1 MKKKTTQEFIKEANI
16 IHNNKYDYSLSTY
29 KTNNTKVKIIC
40 PIHGVFEQT
49 PVKHILAKHCC
60 PKCSNIKLHNIQRK
74 DKNTFILE
82 SKNIHKDKYDYSLV
96 EYINNRTKIKIICPI
111 HGVFEQTPINHL
123 KGKGCKY
130 CGGTSKLDTNF
141 FIYNANK
148 IHNNFYDYSLVDYL
162 DSRTKIK
169 IICPIH
175 GVFEQTPNNHLSKE
189 QGCFN
194 CLNKIHD
201 NITFSNYCSLL
212 HNNKYDYSLVN
223 YTLITNK
230 VKIICPIHGAYE
242 QRADSHKNGNGCNK
256 CSNNGVSKEE
266 KELNNWL
273 NSLGIITE
281 TNDKNTLNGLEL
293 DIYIPSHNLAIEYNG
308 LYWHSEEFI
317 DKNYHINKTE
327 LCEKQNIQLIHIFE
341 DEWLF
346 KKDIVK
352 SRLMNILGLT
362 TNKIY
367 GRKTEIREVSSK
379 KSKEFLDANHIQG
392 NVNSKIKLG
401 LYYKDEL
408 VSIMT
413 IGKRPMINNYE
424 YELLRF
430 CNKLNTNVIG
440 GADKLLKN
448 FIKTYEPKQ
457 IISYADRRWSQGNLY
472 EKLGFNFKNNSIISF
487 SYIINKKRVNRLN
500 LQKHILVK
508 QGFDSNKTAKQ
519 IMLDRKIYR
528 IYDCGSK
535 SYELIF

>member
-1 MKKKTTQEFIKEANI
+1 
-16 IHNNKYDYSLSTY
+16 
-29 KTNNTKVKIIC
+29 
-40 PIHGVFEQT
+40 
-49 PVKHILAKHCC
+49 
-60 PKCSNIKLHNIQRK
+60 
-74 DKNTFILE
+74 
-82 SKNIHKDKYDYSLV
+82 
-96 EYINNRTKIKIICPI
+96 
-111 HGVFEQTPINHL
+111 
-123 KGKGCKY
+123 
-130 CGGTSKLDTNF
+130 
-141 FIYNANK
+141 
-148 IHNNFYDYSLVDYL
+148 
-162 DSRTKIK
+162 
-169 IICPIH
+169 
-175 GVFEQTPNNHLSKE
+175 
-189 QGCFN
+189 
-194 CLNKIHD
+194 
-201 NITFSNYCSLL
+201 
-212 HNNKYDYSLVN
+212 
-223 YTLITNK
+223 
-230 VKIICPIHGAYE
+230 
-242 QRADSHKNGNGCNK
+242 
-256 CSNNGVSKEE
+256 
-266 KELNNWL
+266 
-273 NSLGIITE
+273 
-281 TNDKNTLNGLEL
+281 
-293 DIYIPSHNLAIEYNG
+293 
-308 LYWHSEEFI
+308 
-317 DKNYHINKTE
+317 
-327 LCEKQNIQLIHIFE
+327 
-341 DEWLF
+341 
-346 KKDIVK
+346 
-352 SRLMNILGLT
+352 MNILGLT